1 MGHYMV
7 SQSIKEKDL
16 EQYFKKGMDWEE
28 DTVKAAIKSNK
39 ELKIGLY
46 ASGAVSIALAIA
58 VVTLLPSL
66 KFEPIVIE
74 TDKLTGETQVRQ
86 RVDKNTI
93 LDNEKVMAKYFIHK
107 YIQNREGYDRFDLQS
122 RYDAVILMSSRKV
135 GAGYSKWINTES
147 NPDSYVTK
155 YENRA
160 RVIAHVASTS
170 FLERG
175 VSLSRVT
182 LRTIDLSQYRDLDEP
197 REVNIRMKFEYSD
210 MKMSAAERLISPRGF
225 TVTDYRVDP
234 VFSDN

>member
-1 MGHYMV
+1 MV

-28 DTVKAAIKSNK
+28 DVVKAAVKSEK
-39 ELKIGLY
+39 K
-46 ASGAVSIALAIA
+46 AWRIAGISAATAIA
-58 VVTLLPSL
+58 AVLSVSVLLPL
-66 KFEPIVIE
+66 VRFVPVITE
-74 TDKLTGETQVRQ
+74 VNKTTGESQIKQ
-86 RVDKNTI
+86 KVDKNTI
-93 LDNEKVMAKYFIHK
+93 ISAQKVMDKYFVHK

-122 RYDAVILMSSRKV
+122 RYDAVILMSTRKV
-135 GAGYSKWINTES
+135 GTGYSKWINTES
-147 NPDSYVTK
+147 NPDSYVTT

-182 LRTIDLSQYRDLDEP
+182 LRTIDLSQYRDLEEP